1 MSIFSL
7 PAKLA
12 LFVVVLAAAF
22 IAVLYKVHT
31 ATQFFAIY
39 DPRGDIGDYQNHA
52 STHHL
57 NKKRKR
63 GADAKHTSKRR
74 MMKTEE
80 EENRGPM
87 NIILFYA

>member
-1 MSIFSL
+1 MSMFSL

-39 DPRGDIGDYQNHA
+39 DPRGDIGDYQNHHA

-57 NKKRKR
+57 NKKR

-74 MMKTEE
+74 LMKTEE

>member
-1 MSIFSL
+1 MSMFSL

-22 IAVLYKVHT
+22 IAVLYKVHK

-39 DPRGDIGDYQNHA
+39 DPRGDIGEYQNHHA
-52 STHHL
+52 STQH
-57 NKKRKR
+57 KKR

>member
-22 IAVLYKVHT
+22 IAVLYKVHK

-39 DPRGDIGDYQNHA
+39 DPRGDIGDYQNHHA
-52 STHHL
+52 STHL
-57 NKKRKR
+57 NKKR

>member
-1 MSIFSL
+1 MSMFSL

-22 IAVLYKVHT
+22 IAVLYKVHK

-39 DPRGDIGDYQNHA
+39 DPRGDIGDYQNHHA
-52 STHHL
+52 STHL
-57 NKKRKR
+57 NKNR